1 MFLQDLPSDL
11 LTYLIQTSIDPID
24 IISLRKTC
32 RALYTASHSRTVWRS
47 ALHRTC
53 HTHRLFAP
61 TFPIDSMSARHLESA
76 ALSPWR
82 FSALMD
88 SSPANTL
95 SPARTRVFD
104 PYGGVLVDEDED
116 DCSEIVLVPGGRF
129 LLTEHGGLSLW
140 DLGLNTE
147 GTRKMTTTMP
157 IAVHASEDASKLS
170 ILGVVP
176 APDCRGLR
184 VIVANGSM
192 SISVS
197 EIHPAVP
204 KPQFQFI
211 RRLRLKASL
220 HLHAI
225 SGDRVV
231 LLDEEM
237 HIYVWN
243 LISNIAVTW
252 KLAGLDPAYDIII
265 FGDHLL
271 ILRHTGI
278 SVLPIPT
285 TPCPSPCPSPAPCP
299 NITAALIQTQP
310 PTEIT
315 HPFNNPNSRRPPPLL
330 AAPAGW
336 WPPSLNHIYL
346 GLATPVGRNLAM
358 SLYKLEMEH
367 LGLTGSDAKEP
378 FKFAMDIE
386 KVYSGANGSSAGR
399 RAPFYARVALPPMT
413 LCDGQLSQSWAL
425 SGEVLTSL
433 MRMEGEEEEEEE
445 EEEGEEEE
453 DVGSEDGSE
462 DGSETGSD
470 SGGQMWSGGGQG
482 EGCSAV
488 TKSLYTY
495 RLQDRVLYDF
505 CPASGRLVV
514 ATRGEIRV
522 LDFLVPVLDSA

>member
-1 MFLQDLPSDL
+1 MQYSLLFVALKYRYRLDQGKEKKKMFLQDLPSDL

-61 TFPIDSMSARHLESA
+61 TFPIDAMSARHLESA

-104 PYGGVLVDEDED
+104 PYGGALVDEDED

-147 GTRKMTTTMP
+147 GPRKMTTTMP
-157 IAVHASEDASKLS
+157 IAKHASEDGSKLS

-176 APDCRGLR
+176 APECSGLR

-192 SISVS
+192 TISVS

-204 KPQFQFI
+204 KPQFQYL

-237 HIYVWN
+237 
-243 LISNIAVTW
+243 
-252 KLAGLDPAYDIII
+252 
-265 FGDHLL
+265 
-271 ILRHTGI
+271 
-278 SVLPIPT
+278 
-285 TPCPSPCPSPAPCP
+285 
-299 NITAALIQTQP
+299 
-310 PTEIT
+310 
-315 HPFNNPNSRRPPPLL
+315 
-330 AAPAGW
+330 
-336 WPPSLNHIYL
+336 
-346 GLATPVGRNLAM
+346 
-358 SLYKLEMEH
+358 
-367 LGLTGSDAKEP
+367 EP
-378 FKFAMDIE
+378 
-386 KVYSGANGSSAGR
+386 
-399 RAPFYARVALPPMT
+399 
-413 LCDGQLSQSWAL
+413 
-425 SGEVLTSL
+425 
-433 MRMEGEEEEEEE
+433 
-445 EEEGEEEE
+445 
-453 DVGSEDGSE
+453 
-462 DGSETGSD
+462 
-470 SGGQMWSGGGQG
+470 
-482 EGCSAV
+482 
-488 TKSLYTY
+488 
-495 RLQDRVLYDF
+495 
-505 CPASGRLVV
+505 
-514 ATRGEIRV
+514 
-522 LDFLVPVLDSA
+522 